1 MIKFGIQRMEMVII
15 VIIYFLIGFISSLV
29 GAMAGLGGGVIIK
42 PVLDFAGHYDL
53 ATIGVLSA
61 ATVFAM
67 SSVSLIKSGNLE
79 VSVNV
84 KVSSLIAV
92 GSIAGGLIGKWVFNY
107 FVVSLDVDSIIGVVQ
122 SIILA
127 LILMLILIYF
137 RWSHFFKS
145 YVLKNSLAILLAG
158 LGLGF
163 LSAFLGIGGGPLNVA
178 VLALLFSMNGKEAVI
193 NSTFIIFFSQLS
205 ALFLVAFTS
214 GYTDLDLS
222 MLGYMIAGGVI
233 GGFIG
238 SSLLYRISEKVVSI
252 VFTVTVFIVMV
263 INIYNV
269 FQYL

>member
-1 MIKFGIQRMEMVII
+1 MEMVII
-15 VIIYFLIGFISSLV
+15 VIIDFLIGFISSLV

-67 SSVSLIKSGNLE
+67 SSVSLVKSGQLD
-79 VSVNV
+79 VNIDV

-92 GSIAGGLIGKWVFNY
+92 GSIAGGIIGKWVFNY
-107 FVVSLDVDSIIGVVQ
+107 FVVSLDLNNTIGVVQ
-122 SIILA
+122 STVLA
-127 LILMLILIYF
+127 LILLLILIYF
-137 RWSHFFKS
+137 RWNHFFKS
-145 YVLKNSLAILLAG
+145 YVIRNPLAILAAG
-158 LGLGF
+158 LALGF

-178 VLALLFSMNGKEAVI
+178 ILALLFSMNGKEAVI
-193 NSTFIIFFSQLS
+193 NSTFIIFFSQLA
-205 ALFLVAFTS
+205 ALLLVAFTS
-214 GYTDLDLS
+214 GYTELELS

-238 SSLLYRISEKVVSI
+238 SSLLYRISEKVVTI

-263 INIYNV
+263 INVYNV